1 MKKIILVL
9 ASLLLISSLP
19 TTSFAHSARQAHS
32 FRFSHQP
39 HHFHHYQQRGSV
51 GFYYGPS
58 WHYPLYGSVPYVV
71 QQPVAPT
78 IYIERNSVP
87 GESGTTTSQQDEYWF
102 FCAASNTYYPYVR
115 ECAEPW
121 QKVPQTPPQ

>member
-1 MKKIILVL
+1 MKKIILAV
-9 ASLLLISSLP
+9 ASLLVLSSLP

-32 FRFSHQP
+32 FRFSYQP
-39 HHFHHYQQRGSV
+39 HYFHHYQQRGSV
-51 GFYYGPS
+51 GFYY
-58 WHYPLYGSVPYVV
+58 PLYGSAPYVV
-71 QQPVAPT
+71 QQPAAPT

-87 GESGTTTSQQDEYWF
+87 GESATTTSQQDGYWF